1 MCTRL
6 KGTIFFFSLN
16 TIKYIFFHFTSK
28 DILCPYHVA
37 NTNIS
42 QYFIFTRLYISR
54 QYFFNEQQNMKM
66 TAIQHFIY
74 RKIYLKNIYQRNIN
88 VLLLIQISNS
98 CPFTTRNWIVLL
110 PITKQLLPSPLYF
123 TYYKQC
129 SPRITIRII
138 LQGNIKIRTRKMSVQ
153 NRHTV

>member
-1 MCTRL
+1 MLHQKTYCAHTMQQTLIYLNILFSQHCTLVGSIFL
-6 KGTIFFFSLN
+6 KRT
-16 TIKYIFFHFTSK
+16 
-28 DILCPYHVA
+28 
-37 NTNIS
+37 
-42 QYFIFTRLYISR
+42 
-54 QYFFNEQQNMKM
+54 MKM
-66 TAIQHFIY
+66 TVSQHFIY